1 MGTNISKEIPNKVP
15 PAPCFPAQILTSI
28 QWKLWVQIKYCDF
41 FLSANVFVW
50 GTLCSPPTKD
60 RLVQFT
66 EVLSFHLIYNVTGY
80 YKWITKKLPF
90 SPTLHWLLAVKL
102 KHLSIFLDQFKL
114 FLITFVLVCTQTC
127 TTMCENQR
135 TNCRS
140 RFSPPCGYG
149 YGYESQVT
157 AWA

>member
-1 MGTNISKEIPNKVP
+1 MCLFEE
-15 PAPCFPAQILTSI
+15 
-28 QWKLWVQIKYCDF
+28 
-41 FLSANVFVW
+41 
-50 GTLCSPPTKD
+50 LCSPPTKD

-140 RFSPPCGYG
+140 RFSLSTMWVWIWVWKSGHCLSLAAWSLPMSNLDG
-149 YGYESQVT
+149 SQDDT
-157 AWA
+157 GLSMIRLLLLAEMKCQWLE